1 MARVTRHYKRSFSSS
16 LGSGLGS
23 VFGGSG
29 KEYYILEHKNNSRY
43 HRTGESQEIIIDQI
57 EIGRDPKCQVR
68 FDDSFSTVSRRHA
81 AIIRSGDKWKLVQ
94 LSKTNPTLLNGAKVE
109 HEWYLQN
116 GDEIQL
122 SVGGPKLGFITPSG
136 NKSAIGSLRLTR
148 RLNLF
153 RQQAL
158 RPYKLAVTIICIILC
173 LALAGA
179 VGWGIYS
186 HQKQEKLLADNSKIE
201 GDLEKLKKETE
212 TVIDVHDYSPFIF
225 AITLD
230 KKVITFQGQRP
241 TVIDMPVPTVVG
253 TGFLLNDGRFVTAR
267 HVLEPWYFYEV
278 IKDDAMLRSYNIT
291 ANNGGSVVYYF
302 TAISSSG
309 KTFSFNSSL
318 AKINRT
324 TDKIESIRSGTTR
337 VVVRKAV
344 IDNTDWAVYPSNETS
359 GFQFNNA
366 LSSNLQTGAELGIF
380 GFPYGR
386 GAESSLQIEPI
397 YSTCNVARQGL
408 DVNGTIMVS
417 NDNTERGN
425 AGGPVLI
432 KNGNTYQIVG
442 VMSGSTFA
450 KGRIVPISAVQ

>member
-1 MARVTRHYKRSFSSS
+1 MARSTRHYKRSFSSS
-16 LGSGLGS
+16 VGSGFGS
-23 VFGGSG
+23 VLGGSG
-29 KEYYILEHKNNSRY
+29 KQYYILEHKNSSKY
-43 HRTGESQEIIIDQI
+43 HRAGESQEIIVDQI
-57 EIGRDPKCQVR
+57 ELGRDPKCQVR

-81 AIIRSGDKWKLVQ
+81 AIVRLGNKWKLIQ
-94 LSKTNPTLLNGAKVE
+94 LSKTNPTFLNGVKVE

-122 SVGGPKLGFITPSG
+122 SMGGPKLGFIAPTGTQSE
-136 NKSAIGSLRLTR
+136 IGSLRLTR

-158 RPYKLAVTIICIILC
+158 RPYKQAVTIIGVILC

-179 VGWGIYS
+179 VGWGFYS
-186 HQKQEKLLADNSKIE
+186 YQKQEKLLAGNTKIE
-201 GDLEKLKKETE
+201 SDLQGLKEGTE

-241 TVIDMPVPTVVG
+241 TVIDIPVPTVVG

-278 IKDDAMLRSYNIT
+278 IKDDAMLRSYNI
-291 ANNGGSVVYYF
+291 AAHNGGSVVYYF
-302 TAISSSG
+302 TARSSSG

-318 AKINRT
+318 AKINRN
-324 TDKIESIRSGTTR
+324 TDKVETVRSGDTR
-337 VVVRKAV
+337 VVVHKAV
-344 IDNTDWAVYPSNETS
+344 IDATDWAVYPSNESS
-359 GFQFNNA
+359 GLPFNNA
-366 LSSNLQTGAELGIF
+366 LSSTLQTGAELGIF

-386 GAESSLQIEPI
+386 GAESTLQITPI
-397 YSTCNVARQGL
+397 YSTSNVARQGL
-408 DVNGTIMVS
+408 DVDGTIMVS

-425 AGGPVLI
+425 AGGPVVI
-432 KNGNTYQIVG
+432 KNGNTLQVVG